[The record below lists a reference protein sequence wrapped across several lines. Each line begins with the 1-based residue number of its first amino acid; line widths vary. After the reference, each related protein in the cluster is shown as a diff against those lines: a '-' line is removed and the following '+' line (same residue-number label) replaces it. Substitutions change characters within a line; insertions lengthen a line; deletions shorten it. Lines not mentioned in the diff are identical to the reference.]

1 MSYAARVESYCFE
14 SLEEAICYNMICGS
28 MRSYDGGS
36 GEEYVYGEIRDTSP
50 KGPSKGVTSD
60 RININCHRILNE
72 GMLL

>member
-1 MSYAARVESYCFE
+1 MQPELRVTVSR
-14 SLEEAICYNMICGS
+14 AWKRQICYNMICGS

-36 GEEYVYGEIRDTSP
+36 GEEYVCGEIRDTSP

-72 GMLL
+72 GTLL